1 MLGWI
6 GLRITCAGLQMPDAC
21 WIPSESTDRLGHETN
36 HSDLQNKC
44 NKHISIELRT
54 DKLTP
59 FDDAASLSECV
70 MLCSSVFEAKRQQCN
85 YLKSICCTCN
95 KSQYVTHT
103 LVSIFS
109 TSLKNIHWDY
119 VLRSEWQIFS
129 RCRLFNG
136 FGFNSFVS
144 NQSDHIDGRF
154 SACSL

>member
-1 MLGWI
+1 MSSC
-6 GLRITCAGLQMPDAC
+6 RFANKHTHQFTFTSTSTHAGLNWASHNMCRLTNARRMLNNM
-21 WIPSESTDRLGHETN
+21 ESTDRLGHETN

-44 NKHISIELRT
+44 NKHIPIELRT

-95 KSQYVTHT
+95 KSQYVIHT

-109 TSLKNIHWDY
+109 TSLKNIH
-119 VLRSEWQIFS
+119 
-129 RCRLFNG
+129 
-136 FGFNSFVS
+136 
-144 NQSDHIDGRF
+144 
-154 SACSL
+154 